1 MPLDVFFAFKWHD
14 LLDILVISF
23 ILHRLFLLF
32 RGTIALQI
40 ILGLLFLWVIQ
51 GIAKAAGLVL
61 TSWFFQGIGAVAVLV
76 IVVVFRNEIREV
88 LIQTNPIRLLF
99 GRSPETR
106 RMSVEF
112 IVQAVFKLSKTRTGA
127 LIVLQNRDSVEPYLR
142 EGFALDGRFN
152 PLIIESIF
160 AKQSPVHDG
169 AIVIRRNRISRVGT
183 FLPLTQKE
191 GLPHHF
197 GSRHRAAIGLS
208 EESDAVILVVSEER
222 GEVSLAFRGKVR
234 SLNQPQEVKD
244 ELVRLLAGVLP
255 EKKPKKSRRRIWVA
269 QAGGLLLTFLMVS
282 LVWGVYTGGQVS
294 LITATTSIDFRN
306 IPDNLELMQTSAEKV
321 EVQISGKRRLV
332 SALEPEQVG
341 AFVDLEGKT
350 YGAHQVVLNQNSIEL
365 PLGLEVV
372 RVKPSTIKVQL
383 EQRAEKKFTVKP
395 QFVGVPPAGYAIKKV
410 RVRPKSVKV
419 SGAVSVL
426 HKTDSIPT
434 EPVDLG
440 RIESL
445 EEKHEVAVPL
455 VLPSSSLRLLPGE
468 RKEVRVSFELQA
480 RRSLGDKM
488 GKGKKRYHT
497 VRSGETLWGISRRY
511 GLTVEE
517 LRSLN
522 NFSPGE
528 AIYPDQRLIVG
539 ATRGK

>member
-1 MPLDVFFAFKWHD
+1 MPLDIFFAFKWHD

-191 GLPHHF
+191 GLSHHF

-208 EESDAVILVVSEER
+208 EECDAVILVVSEER
-222 GEVSLAFRGKVR
+222 GEVSLVFRGKVR
-234 SLNQPQEVKD
+234 SLNQPQVLKD
-244 ELVRLLAGVLP
+244 ELGRLLVGVFP
-255 EKKPKKSRRRIWVA
+255 KKQPKKSRRRIWLA
-269 QAGGLLLTFLMVS
+269 QAGGILLTFLMVS
-282 LVWGVYTGGQVS
+282 LVWGIYSGGQFS
-294 LITATTSIDFRN
+294 LITATTPIDFRN
-306 IPDNLELMQTSAEKV
+306 IPDNLELMRTSAEKV

-332 SALEPEQVG
+332 TALEPEQVR
-341 AFVDLEGKT
+341 AFLDLEGKT

-372 RVKPSTIKVQL
+372 RVTPSTIKVEL
-383 EQRAEKKFTVKP
+383 EQRGEKKLAVKP
-395 QFVGVPPAGYAIKKV
+395 QFIGASPAGYEIKKV
-410 RVRPKSVKV
+410 RVRPSSVKV
-419 SGAVSVL
+419 SGAISLL
-426 HKTDSIPT
+426 HKTKSLST
-434 EPVDLG
+434 EPIDLDQ
-440 RIESL
+440 IEQKD
-445 EEKHEVAVPL
+445 EKHIIEVPL
-455 VLPSSSLRLLPGE
+455 ALPSSSLRLLTGE
-468 RKEVRVSFELQA
+468 SKKVRVSFEFQA
-480 RRSLGDKM
+480 RRGFGDNM
-488 GKGKKRYHT
+488 EGGKRRYHM
-497 VRSGETLWGISRRY
+497 VRSGETLWGISGRY

-517 LRSLN
+517 LRDLN

-528 AIYPDQRLIVG
+528 TIYPDQRLLVG
-539 ATRGK
+539 STNGK

>member
-1 MPLDVFFAFKWHD
+1 MPLDILFAFKWHD

-51 GIAKAAGLVL
+51 GIAKATGLVL

-99 GRSPETR
+99 GRSQETR
-106 RMSVEF
+106 RMSIEL
-112 IVQAVFKLSKTRTGA
+112 IVQAVFQLTKTKTGA
-127 LIVLQNRDSVEPYLR
+127 LIVLQNRDSVEPYIR
-142 EGFALDGRFN
+142 EGFDLDGRLN

-191 GLPHHF
+191 GLSHHF

-208 EESDAVILVVSEER
+208 EVSDAVILVVSEER
-222 GEVSLAFRGKVR
+222 GEVSLVSRGKVR
-234 SLNQPQEVKD
+234 FLKQPQELKD
-244 ELVRLLAGVLP
+244 ALGRLLMGVFP
-255 EKKPKKSRRRIWVA
+255 KKQPKKSRRRIWLA

-282 LVWGVYTGGQVS
+282 LVWGIYSGGQFS
-294 LITATTSIDFRN
+294 LITTTTPIDFRN
-306 IPDNLELMQTSAEKV
+306 IPDSLELMKTSAEKV

-341 AFVDLEGKT
+341 AFIDLEGKT

-372 RVKPSTIKVQL
+372 RVTPATIKVEL
-383 EQRAEKKFTVKP
+383 EQRVEKKLAVKP
-395 QFVGVPPAGYAIKKV
+395 QFIDASPAGYEIKKV
-410 RVRPKSVKV
+410 KVKPNSVKV

-426 HKTDSIPT
+426 NKTNSLST
-434 EPVDLG
+434 EPIDLD
-440 RIESL
+440 RVEPKD
-445 EEKHEVAVPL
+445 EKHIVEVPL
-455 VLPSSSLRLLPGE
+455 ALPSSSLRLLPGE
-468 RKEVRVSFELQA
+468 SKKVRVSFELQA
-480 RRSLGDKM
+480 KRGFGDNM
-488 GKGKKRYHT
+488 EGGKRRYHT
-497 VRSGETLWGISRRY
+497 VRSG
-511 GLTVEE
+511 
-517 LRSLN
+517 
-522 NFSPGE
+522 
-528 AIYPDQRLIVG
+528 
-539 ATRGK
+539 

>member
-1 MPLDVFFAFKWHD
+1 MPLDIFFAFKWHD

-99 GRSPETR
+99 GRSPETQ

-183 FLPLTQKE
+183 FIPLTQKE
-191 GLPHHF
+191 GLSHHF

-208 EESDAVILVVSEER
+208 EECDAVILVVSEER
-222 GEVSLAFRGKVR
+222 GEVSLVSRGKVR
-234 SLNQPQEVKD
+234 SLNQPQELKD

-255 EKKPKKSRRRIWVA
+255 KKQPKKSRRRIWLA
-269 QAGGLLLTFLMVS
+269 QAGGILLTFLMVS
-282 LVWGVYTGGQVS
+282 LVWGIYSGGQFS
-294 LITATTSIDFRN
+294 LITTTTPIDFRN
-306 IPDNLELMQTSAEKV
+306 IPDNLELMRTSAEKV

-332 SALEPEQVG
+332 TALEPEQVR
-341 AFVDLEGKT
+341 AFLDLEGKT
-350 YGAHQVVLNQNSIEL
+350 YGAHQVILNQNSIEL

-372 RVKPSTIKVQL
+372 RVTPSAIKVEL
-383 EQRAEKKFTVKP
+383 EQRGEKKLAVKP
-395 QFVGVPPAGYAIKKV
+395 QFIGASPAGYKTKKV
-410 RVRPKSVKV
+410 RVRPSSVKV
-419 SGAVSVL
+419 SGAISLL
-426 HKTDSIPT
+426 HKTKSLST
-434 EPVDLG
+434 EPIDLDQ
-440 RIESL
+440 IEQKD
-445 EEKHEVAVPL
+445 EKHIIEVPL
-455 VLPSSSLRLLPGE
+455 ALPSSSLRLLTGE
-468 RKEVRVSFELQA
+468 SKKVRVSFELQA
-480 RRSLGDKM
+480 RRGFGDNM
-488 GKGKKRYHT
+488 EGGKRRYHT
-497 VRSGETLWGISRRY
+497 VRSGETLWGISGRY

-517 LRSLN
+517 LRDLN
-522 NFSPGE
+522 NFSPGGT
-528 AIYPDQRLIVG
+528 IYPDQRLLVG
-539 ATRGK
+539 STNGK

>member
-1 MPLDVFFAFKWHD
+1 MPLDILFAFKWHD

-99 GRSPETR
+99 GRSQETR
-106 RMSVEF
+106 RMSIEL
-112 IVQAVFKLSKTRTGA
+112 IVQAVFQLTKTKTGA

-191 GLPHHF
+191 GLSHHF

-208 EESDAVILVVSEER
+208 EVSDAVILVVSEER
-222 GEVSLAFRGKVR
+222 GEVSLVSRGKVR
-234 SLNQPQEVKD
+234 FLKQPQELKD
-244 ELVRLLAGVLP
+244 ALGRLLMGVFP
-255 EKKPKKSRRRIWVA
+255 KKQPKKSRRRIWLA

-282 LVWGVYTGGQVS
+282 LVWGIYSGGQFS
-294 LITATTSIDFRN
+294 LITTTTPIDFRN
-306 IPDNLELMQTSAEKV
+306 IPDSLELMKTSAEKV

-341 AFVDLEGKT
+341 AFIDLEGKT

-372 RVKPSTIKVQL
+372 RVTPATIKVEL
-383 EQRAEKKFTVKP
+383 EQRAEKKLAVKP
-395 QFVGVPPAGYAIKKV
+395 QFIGASPAGYEIKKV
-410 RVRPKSVKV
+410 KVKPNSVKV

-426 HKTDSIPT
+426 HKTNSLST
-434 EPVDLG
+434 EPIDLD
-440 RIESL
+440 RVEPKD
-445 EEKHEVAVPL
+445 EKHIVEVPL
-455 VLPSSSLRLLPGE
+455 ALPSSSLRLLPGE
-468 RKEVRVSFELQA
+468 SKKVRVSFELQA
-480 RRSLGDKM
+480 KRGFGDNM
-488 GKGKKRYHT
+488 EGGKRRYHT

-522 NFSPGE
+522 NLSLGGT
-528 AIYPDQRLIVG
+528 IYPDKRLLVG
-539 ATRGK
+539 AVNGK

>member
-1 MPLDVFFAFKWHD
+1 MPLDIFFAFKWHD

-112 IVQAVFKLSKTRTGA
+112 IVQAVFKLSKTKTGA

-183 FLPLTQKE
+183 FIPLTQKE
-191 GLPHHF
+191 GLSHHF

-208 EESDAVILVVSEER
+208 EECDAVILVVSEER
-222 GEVSLAFRGKVR
+222 GEVSLVFRGKVR
-234 SLNQPQEVKD
+234 SLNQPQELKD

-255 EKKPKKSRRRIWVA
+255 KKQPKKSRRRIWLA
-269 QAGGLLLTFLMVS
+269 QAGGILLTFLMVS
-282 LVWGVYTGGQVS
+282 LVWGIYSGGQFS
-294 LITATTSIDFRN
+294 LITTTTPIDFRN
-306 IPDNLELMQTSAEKV
+306 IPDNLELMRTSAEKV

-332 SALEPEQVG
+332 TALEPEQVR
-341 AFVDLEGKT
+341 AFLDLEGKT

-372 RVKPSTIKVQL
+372 RVTPSTIKVEL
-383 EQRAEKKFTVKP
+383 EQRGEKKLAVKP
-395 QFVGVPPAGYAIKKV
+395 QFIGASPAGYETKKV
-410 RVRPKSVKV
+410 RVRPSSVKV
-419 SGAVSVL
+419 SGAISLL
-426 HKTDSIPT
+426 HKTKSLST
-434 EPVDLG
+434 EPIDLDQ
-440 RIESL
+440 IEQKD
-445 EEKHEVAVPL
+445 EKHIIEVPL
-455 VLPSSSLRLLPGE
+455 ALPSSSLRLLTGE
-468 RKEVRVSFELQA
+468 SKKVRVSFELQA
-480 RRSLGDKM
+480 RRGFGDNM
-488 GKGKKRYHT
+488 EGGKRRYHT
-497 VRSGETLWGISRRY
+497 VRSGETLWGISGRY

-517 LRSLN
+517 LRELN
-522 NFSPGE
+522 NFSPGGT
-528 AIYPDQRLIVG
+528 IYPDQRLLVG
-539 ATRGK
+539 STNGK